1 MGARI
6 VDNDRLK
13 LSKALLELAPDYKH
27 LSIATG
33 YWDLL
38 GYKILLEAL
47 RDYESIRLIIGQ
59 EPLAPRHARKLN
71 IHSPEDTFPEAEIR
85 ESLQET
91 EEPDSLRHAVVEIK
105 RLIEDGR
112 LHVRVF
118 RGDFLHAKTYIFG
131 THETGNAVGIIG
143 SSNFTGAG
151 LSRNRELNALEDDSR
166 VVRYRPSHADDEHG
180 HLSWFED
187 LWNDPRSEN
196 WDGKFVEIL
205 ETSPAGDITYSP
217 YEMYIRALYEL
228 YGPELVA
235 EAQYGGT
242 SNDVLYE
249 FQQRN
254 ASLLLSKLERYG
266 LAMLADSVGLGKT
279 ITAGEVIRNYVEERG
294 ARRIYVVAPANLTE
308 QWRNDLQRVHGLFSG
323 YHVISMQDLGRIQ
336 KERLID
342 EYASVDLFIVDEA
355 HNLRSG
361 AGSRHDELLDWFSD
375 NVDSHVLL
383 LTATPINNS
392 LKDFV
397 NQIQLAAK
405 GRLESFPVVYPT
417 ANKTETL
424 DFFEAVQRLTKEANQ
439 AEKKGERP
447 DLKKANNI
455 MRQGLSRYLVRTTR
469 QGIEREFGGIT
480 NREGQVQKFPRS
492 VVKPAP
498 YTFDQVLTEEISQ
511 IIKLGTASLEGCDP
525 TALSIDSLLEQ
536 TQRTR
541 HPLDQVHEV
550 ARSNASKPSPFESI
564 FQVLLLLGFA
574 PYKADIYRHRYFG
587 KSSEEI
593 ASFKIPAAESFRL
606 TSQMSVHNILRVVF
620 LKRLESS
627 QYALRRSL
635 ENYLEK
641 LVDFEQVLNSGFVI
655 RLKDLR
661 ELRAEYED
669 DLDFLQESG
678 VADEI
683 AEKREEA
690 DPKVFN
696 IQALKQDLE
705 RDRAILG
712 LLLEMCDALGN
723 EDDKLKAFAE
733 LIQRLRDS
741 DPSKKVLIFSYFT
754 DTVNYLKEALTAKLG
769 INDFEAQAG
778 FTTGNNKREVE
789 QLARRFSPKSK
800 SASEVT
806 NDDELNYLFSTD
818 VLSEG
823 QNLQDCGVLVNYD
836 LHWNPVRMIQRNGR
850 INRLGSPFAE
860 VQIFNMHPDVSL
872 DVYLSLVERLERK
885 IERIAHTVGTDSS
898 ILGELENPIEYLVDL
913 YDENKASVAFASLDD
928 DEELLSEDEYLRD
941 LREFE
946 KTASELEKEQVFS
959 IPEGK
964 WGYFPENG
972 RLISKE
978 IKALGLVRVSGT
990 TSLSNEGFHSH
1001 IFVSTTGTHQPV
1013 ETIEALKM
1021 IRATSGKEGRARD
1034 RLSLD
1039 RNLIRKRNEKIA
1051 EKHARTTP
1059 TFFKITASPSRVL
1072 DKLAGLRPDLSTRL
1086 ALDKI
1091 TTKPELKRTQR
1102 LFNQAARELR
1112 EGNTLSPQSI
1122 EGFEELTW
1130 RLEAKPVVKKTPK
1143 DAKGL
1148 LFYGR

>member
-6 VDNDRLK
+6 IDNDRLK
-13 LSKALLELAPDYKH
+13 LAHSLVELAPKYKH

-38 GYKILLEAL
+38 GYKVLLDAL
-47 RDYESIRLIIGQ
+47 KDYESIRLIIGQ
-59 EPLAPRHARKLN
+59 EPLAPRHAKALN
-71 IHSPEDTFPEAEIR
+71 IYAPEETFPDLEIR
-85 ESLQET
+85 ESLQES
-91 EEPDSLRHAVVEIK
+91 EHEDSLRDTVIEIK
-105 RLIEDGR
+105 RLIELGR
-112 LHVRVF
+112 LEVRVF

-131 THETGNAVGIIG
+131 NHQSNDAVGIIG

-151 LSRNRELNALEDDSR
+151 LTKNRELNALEDDSK
-166 VVRYRPSHADDEHG
+166 VVRYEPKNSDDEHG
-180 HLSWFED
+180 HLSWFDE

-196 WDGKFVEIL
+196 WSGKFAEIL
-205 ETSPAGDITYSP
+205 ETSPVGDITYSP

-228 YGPELVA
+228 YGADLVPEV
-235 EAQYGGT
+235 EYEGT
-242 SNDVLYE
+242 TNEVLFE

-254 ASLLLSKLERYG
+254 ANLLLSKLRRYG

-279 ITAGEVIRNYVEERG
+279 ITAGEVIRNYLEERG

-323 YHVISMQDLGRIQ
+323 YHVISMQDIGRIQ

-342 EYASVDLFIVDEA
+342 EYAGVDLFIVDEA

-424 DFFEAVQRLTKEANQ
+424 DFFDAVQRLTTEANK
-439 AEKKGERP
+439 AEKKGEKP
-447 DLKKANNI
+447 DYKKANSI

-469 QGIEREFGGIT
+469 QGIEREFGGIKSSD
-480 NREGQVQKFPRS
+480 GQIQKFPQS

-498 YTFDQVLTEEISQ
+498 YTFDPQLMDEISQ
-511 IIKLGTASLEGCDP
+511 IIKAGQDVFEGNNP
-525 TALSIDSLLEQ
+525 TELSIDSLLEQ

-541 HPLDQVHEV
+541 HPLDQLAEV
-550 ARSNASKPSPFESI
+550 SKSNVPVSTPFESI
-564 FQVLLLLGFA
+564 FQALLLLGFA
-574 PYKADIYRHRYFG
+574 PYKSDVYRHRYYG
-587 KSSEEI
+587 KTSDEI
-593 ASFKIPAAESFRL
+593 RSFKIPAEESFRL
-606 TSQMSVHNILRVVF
+606 TSQMSVHNMLRVVL

-641 LVDFEQVLNSGFVI
+641 LNDFEEVLNSGFVI

-661 ELRAEYED
+661 ELRSEYED
-669 DLDFLQESG
+669 DFEFLSDG
-678 VADEI
+678 DVAEEI
-683 AEKREEA
+683 AEKREVA

-696 IQALKQDLE
+696 IEALKQDLK
-705 RDRAILG
+705 RDRAILTV
-712 LLLEMCDALGN
+712 LFEMCDALGRD
-723 EDDKLKAFAE
+723 DDKLNAFAR
-733 LIQRLRDS
+733 LIQGLQNS
-741 DPSKKVLIFSYFT
+741 NSGTKVLIFSYFA
-754 DTVNYLKEALTAKLG
+754 DTIEYLKRALPEKLS
-769 INDFEAQAG
+769 IEDFNSRAA
-778 FTTGNNKREVE
+778 FTTGANKREIE

-806 NDDELNYLFSTD
+806 SEDELNYLFSTD

-823 QNLQDCGVLVNYD
+823 QNLQDCGLLVNYD

-850 INRLGSPFAE
+850 INRLGSSFSE
-860 VQIFNMHPDVSL
+860 VQIFNMHPDVNL

-885 IERIAHTVGTDSS
+885 IERIANTVGTDSS
-898 ILGELENPIEYLVDL
+898 ILGELENPIEYIVDL
-913 YDENKASVAFASLDD
+913 YDEQNASAAFAVLDD
-928 DEELLSEDEYLRD
+928 DQELLSEDEYIRD

-946 KTASELEKEQVFS
+946 KTATELEKEQVRS
-959 IPEGK
+959 IPTGK
-964 WGYFPENG
+964 WGYFPEKG
-972 RLISKE
+972 GMVPKQIQS
-978 IKALGLVRVSGT
+978 LGLVKVTGT
-990 TSLSNEGFHSH
+990 ASVDNAAFQSH
-1001 IFVSTTGTHQPV
+1001 IFVSTTDTHQPV

-1021 IRATSGKEGRARD
+1021 IRAPKGKEGRMRD
-1034 RLSLD
+1034 LISLD
-1039 RNLIRKRNEKIA
+1039 RNLIRRRSEKIA

-1072 DKLAGLRPDLSTRL
+1072 DKLVELRPEVQVRV
-1086 ALDKI
+1086 ALNKI
-1091 TTKPELKRTQR
+1091 TTKSELKTTKR

-1112 EGNTLSPQSI
+1112 QGNVLSPQTV
-1122 EGFEELTW
+1122 EGFVELTE
-1130 RLEAKPVVKKTPK
+1130 RLETKPAVTKTPD
-1143 DAKGL
+1143 DARGL
-1148 LFYGR
+1148 LFYGK